1 MTSVAGQAAVHWR
14 RLLAHGREGAAF
26 AGDGSSRLVMAIKY
40 DASLLKATQRM
51 STGKA
56 TSKISFDDPG
66 RHAMT
71 QRCTWIS
78 VAVNVLLTAAQV
90 VAGMVANSQAL
101 IADGMHSLSDLVCD
115 FLVLFA
121 AHHSKDP
128 ADERHPYGHARI
140 ETAAS
145 FALGAILAAT
155 GGAIIWSAAMKLQ
168 DPGSLPPVAPLALW
182 TALLA
187 LVAKEGLFRYML
199 HVGESLRSPML
210 IANAWHARSDA
221 ASSLVVAVGIG
232 GNLMGFVF
240 ADSLAAV
247 IVGFMIVRMGVVFSW
262 EALQELIDTGL
273 SVEEV
278 DSIRQVIIDTQG
290 VGSLHELRTRRM
302 AHRSLVDAH
311 VCVDP
316 RISVSEG
323 HRIAEATR
331 KRVLDSHPTVSDVLV
346 HVDVEDDEDHD
357 STSQNMPDRGELMDF
372 LAPVLAA
379 LPKPQRVVLHY
390 LRGRVEAEVYLP
402 CDVLADPALVRAAER
417 QFVERLRER
426 PVLSV
431 LSINYRQR
439 IFPVRHD

>member
-1 MTSVAGQAAVHWR
+1 
-14 RLLAHGREGAAF
+14 
-26 AGDGSSRLVMAIKY
+26 
-40 DASLLKATQRM
+40 M

-56 TSKISFDDPG
+56 ASKISFDDPG

-278 DSIRQVIIDTQG
+278 DSIRQVIIDTPG

-331 KRVLDSHPTVSDVLV
+331 RRVLDSHPTVSDVLV

-357 STSQNMPDRGELMDF
+357 STGQNMPDRGELMNF

>member
-1 MTSVAGQAAVHWR
+1 
-14 RLLAHGREGAAF
+14 
-26 AGDGSSRLVMAIKY
+26 MAIKY

>member
-1 MTSVAGQAAVHWR
+1 M
-14 RLLAHGREGAAF
+14 ENPE
-26 AGDGSSRLVMAIKY
+26 
-40 DASLLKATQRM
+40 
-51 STGKA
+51 
-56 TSKISFDDPG
+56 ISFDDPG
-66 RHAMT
+66 RHAMA
-71 QRCTWIS
+71 QRCTWVS
-78 VAVNVLLTAAQV
+78 VLVNVLLTAAQV
-90 VAGMVANSQAL
+90 VAGIIANSQAL

-128 ADERHPYGHARI
+128 ADESHPYGHARI

-145 FALGAILAAT
+145 FALGAILAVT
-155 GGAIIWSAAMKLQ
+155 GAAIIWSAAIKLQ
-168 DPGSLPPVAPLALW
+168 DLSNLPPVAPLALW
-182 TALLA
+182 TACAA
-187 LVAKEGLFRYML
+187 LIAKEGLFRYML
-199 HVGESLRSPML
+199 HVGERLRSPML

-240 ADSLAAV
+240 ADSIAAV

-278 DSIRQVIIDTQG
+278 DSIRQVIVDTPG

-311 VCVDP
+311 VCVNP

-323 HRIAEATR
+323 HRIAETTR
-331 KRVLDSHPTVSDVLV
+331 KRVLDSHPSVSDVLV
-346 HVDVEDDEDHD
+346 HVDVEDDLDHD
-357 STSQNMPDRGELMDF
+357 SKSQSLPDRSVLVSH
-372 LAPVLAA
+372 LAPVLAG
-379 LPKPQRVVLHY
+379 LPEPHRVVLHY
-390 LRGRVEAEVYLP
+390 LNGRVEAEVFLP
-402 CDVLADPALVRAAER
+402 FDALADSALIDRAKRDFAEC
-417 QFVERLRER
+417 LRAHPLLR
-426 PVLSV
+426 S

-439 IFPVRHD
+439 VLPVQSD

>member
-1 MTSVAGQAAVHWR
+1 
-14 RLLAHGREGAAF
+14 
-26 AGDGSSRLVMAIKY
+26 
-40 DASLLKATQRM
+40 M

-56 TSKISFDDPG
+56 ASKISFDDPG

-357 STSQNMPDRGELMDF
+357 STSQNMPDRGELMNF